1 MLVAFRTCLTSNFK
15 FMKKKQSGV
24 AAKYY
29 LLQKLLRGM
38 KVTIFLLLAF
48 FLQVNA
54 KIYSQQARV
63 TLNYENV
70 ALLKVMKALEKQTSL
85 YFFFN
90 DKMLDTEQ
98 RVSISVENEN
108 LESVLQKLF
117 AADYRWEVVDNMII
131 LKLRGKGEVA
141 QQQSQKLVKVSG
153 VVKDNKGKPFPGVTL
168 VLKGTAVGTAT
179 DTDGRFSIEIPENDN
194 IVLVFSF
201 VGMKTQEVVFKGKPL
216 NVVLEEDVQ
225 EIEEVIVTGIMER
238 KAESFTGSA
247 RVVKGDDLKRV
258 GNINVF
264 QSLKNLDPTVFVMDN
279 LEMGSNPN
287 ALPEMNMRGGT
298 SFPGSEVSGDLKGN
312 YENKPNQ
319 PLFIL
324 DGFEVSAET
333 IFDLDMQRIESL
345 TILKDAAAKAI
356 YGSKAANGVVVIE
369 TKKLSVN
376 KPRFTYTGSLD
387 LNMPD
392 LSSYDLC
399 NALEKL
405 DVEFT
410 EGVFPNTDPKALE
423 RYYKLRKKALEGL
436 DTYWLSK
443 PVQFGYG
450 QKHSLMI
457 ELGKDELR
465 TSLNFSYSDNVGIM
479 KKSGRKNLSGTFN
492 LQYNYKNKLRFQNS
506 ASFTQNKSEDTP
518 YGSFGTYA
526 KLNPY
531 EDMYDEYGHLAVTIG
546 GYPNPYR
553 DGEIGTS
560 LTSSYRQFT
569 NNTSLEWTVVDGLR
583 LRGKLGITVKNNDA
597 DNYYPASH
605 SKFAKY
611 TGEDAARK
619 GSYQVNNGKSSTL
632 SGELLLNYYKQFK
645 ERHNLFVNLGYNLS
659 ETKSSEVVNYAEGF
673 PSDNMNDIMFAT
685 QYMKNK
691 RPSGIAQTKRDI
703 GVLGTLSYTYWN
715 KYLFDFTLRSNG
727 SSMFGNDRRWATFWS
742 VGLGWNL
749 HKENFLN
756 DVEWLEVLK
765 LRASVGTTG
774 NQNFQNNR
782 SIAINGY
789 YVEDRYRGAIGSYL
803 KNMENPKL
811 RWEQKLDYNVG
822 LDFVLKRLDIRLD
835 LYKSITKDLV
845 TSMGIAPSTGFI
857 NVSENLGKVENK
869 GFEIIASY
877 TPWQS
882 RNGFIRVNGSIAY
895 NKDKILRISEA
906 MRQFNE
912 NQAAVAAK
920 ADQALPVAQYQD
932 GLSMNT
938 IFAVPSLGIDPAIG
952 LEMYRK
958 QDGSKT
964 YIYDATDL
972 VPCGVKVPLYR
983 GTVGIS
989 GEYKGIGLAITGR
1002 YLGGG
1007 QMYNATLVEMVE
1019 NADITQNFDRRV
1031 LTERW
1036 NHVGHKAFFKRY
1048 KSRTPYDLE
1057 NGIYWYSDLG
1067 YVQSPTQATSRFV
1080 QDQKEFDISSISI
1093 YYDFKKEWISKIGME
1108 RLRFTVL
1115 MNEVAKISSIKVE
1128 RGTTYPFS
1136 RTLTF
1141 QLSATF

>member
-1 MLVAFRTCLTSNFK
+1 MKKNRVIRFPGIPWYQKIEKMMKLLVLLLTCSCLTLSANT
-15 FMKKKQSGV
+15 M
-24 AAKYY
+24 A
-29 LLQKLLRGM
+29 
-38 KVTIFLLLAF
+38 
-48 FLQVNA
+48 
-54 KIYSQQARV
+54 QQQRV
-63 TLNYENV
+63 TLNLKNCSVKDLFYEIQRQTDLFFVYNLRNFENV
-70 ALLKVMKALEKQTSL
+70 GTINVKAKNEEVDKVLA
-85 YFFFN
+85 
-90 DKMLDTEQ
+90 
-98 RVSISVENEN
+98 RVFEGRDVEF
-108 LESVLQKLF
+108 LF
-117 AADYRWEVVDNMII
+117 EDNTVVVRPMP
-131 LKLRGKGEVA
+131 L
-141 QQQSQKLVKVSG
+141 QQQQVQERKVTG
-153 VVKDNKGKPFPGVTL
+153 VVKDERGNVLPGVTI
-168 VLKGTAVGTAT
+168 VIKGTTVGAAT
-179 DTDGRFSIEIPENDN
+179 DIDGKFNFEIPETPNA
-194 IVLVFSF
+194 VLVFSF
-201 VGMKTQEVVFKGKPL
+201 IGMKTIEVPFKGQPL
-216 NVVLEEDVQ
+216 NIVLEEDVQ

-247 RVVKGDDLKRV
+247 TVVKGDDLKRV
-258 GNINVF
+258 GNSNIF

-279 LEMGSNPN
+279 LEMGANPN

-298 SFPGSEVSGDLKGN
+298 SFPSEGVNSDLKGN

-324 DGFEVSAET
+324 DGFEASAET
-333 IFDLDMQRIESL
+333 IFDLDMQRVESL

-369 TKKLSVN
+369 TKRLSSN

-410 EGVFPNTDPKALE
+410 EGVYPDTDPAALE

-465 TSLNFSYSDNVGIM
+465 TSLSFSYSDNVGIM
-479 KKSGRKNLSGTFN
+479 KKSGRENLSGTFN
-492 LQYNYKNKLRFQNS
+492 LQYNFKNKLRFQNS
-506 ASFTQNKSEDTP
+506 ASFTQNKAEDTP
-518 YGSFGTYA
+518 YGSFDTYA

-531 EDMYDEYGHLAVTIG
+531 EDMYDENGLLAIQIG
-546 GYPNPYR
+546 DRPNPYR

-560 LTSSYRQFT
+560 LTSSYRQFI
-569 NNTSLEWTVVDGLR
+569 NNTSLEWTIIEGLR

-597 DNYYPASH
+597 DQYYPASH
-605 SKFAKY
+605 SRFASYKD
-611 TGEDAARK
+611 ENAARK
-619 GSYQVNNGKSSTL
+619 GSYQTNNGKSSTL

-645 ERHNLFVNLGYNLS
+645 EKHNLFINLGYNLS
-659 ETKSSEVVNYAEGF
+659 ETISSEVINYAEGF
-673 PSDNMNDIMFAT
+673 PSDNMDDIMFAT
-685 QYMKNK
+685 QYMKDK
-691 RPSGIAQTKRDI
+691 RPSGISQTKRDI
-703 GVLGTLSYTYWN
+703 GILGTLSYTYLD

-727 SSMFGNDRRWATFWS
+727 SSMFGNDKRWATFWS
-742 VGLGWNL
+742 IGLGWNL
-749 HKENFLN
+749 HKENFLAGI
-756 DVEWLEVLK
+756 EWLDILK
-765 LRASVGTTG
+765 LRASIGTTG

-789 YVEDRYRGAIGSYL
+789 YTEDRYRGAIGSYL
-803 KNMENPKL
+803 ENMENPSLK
-811 RWEQKLDYNVG
+811 WEQKLDYNVG
-822 LDFVLKRLDIRLD
+822 LDAVLKGVDIRID
-835 LYKSITKDLV
+835 FYKSITKDLV
-845 TSMGIAPSTGFI
+845 TNVGIAPSTGFTQ
-857 NVSENLGKVENK
+857 VSENLGKVENK

-882 RNGFIRVNGSIAY
+882 RDGFVRINGSIAY
-895 NKDKILRISEA
+895 NKDKILKISDA

-912 NQAAVAAK
+912 NQATLAAK
-920 ADQALPVAQYQD
+920 EDQATPVAQYQD

-958 QDGSKT
+958 QNGTKT
-964 YIYDATDL
+964 YIWNAADR
-972 VPCGVKVPLYR
+972 VPCGVSVPLYR

-989 GEYKGIGLAITGR
+989 GEFKGIGVSITGR

-1007 QMYNATLVEMVE
+1007 QMYNNTLVNMVE

-1036 NHVGHKAFFKRY
+1036 NHVGHEAFFKRY
-1048 KSRTPYDLE
+1048 KSRTPYDLR
-1057 NGIYWYSDLG
+1057 NGIYWYSDNG
-1067 YVQSPTQATSRFV
+1067 WQQSPTQATSRFV
-1080 QDQKEFDISSISI
+1080 QDQKEFDLSSVSL
-1093 YYDFKKEWISKIGME
+1093 YYDFKKEWIAKIGFE

-1115 MNEVAKISSIKVE
+1115 MNEVAKISSIKIE
-1128 RGTTYPFS
+1128 RGTSYPFS
-1136 RTLTF
+1136 RTVTF

>member
-1 MLVAFRTCLTSNFK
+1 
-15 FMKKKQSGV
+15 MKKKRDACSG
-24 AAKYY
+24 K
-29 LLQKLLRGM
+29 LPGLQKMMFVMRLC
-38 KVTIFLLLAF
+38 IFFLLISFVSVSAKTLAQNEKLSLDKHNASVVEVLNEISQKTSMQLLYNDNELQG
-48 FLQVNA
+48 LQVSVSLQNA
-54 KIYSQQARV
+54 TLQETLDKVFSGLPLSYSIMDNVIVVSPKTRV
-63 TLNYENV
+63 VTQTIERKVVTGVIKDKKGNV
-70 ALLKVMKALEKQTSL
+70 LPGATIQIKGTTVG
-85 YFFFN
+85 
-90 DKMLDTEQ
+90 
-98 RVSISVENEN
+98 VISDNEGKF
-108 LESVLQKLF
+108 KL
-117 AADYRWEVVDNMII
+117 
-131 LKLRGKGEVA
+131 EVA
-141 QQQSQKLVKVSG
+141 KMDDMVLLVSFIGYKSAMITP
-153 VVKDNKGKPFPGVTL
+153 KD
-168 VLKGTAVGTAT
+168 
-179 DTDGRFSIEIPENDN
+179 D
-194 IVLVFSF
+194 
-201 VGMKTQEVVFKGKPL
+201 KPL
-216 NVVLEEDVQ
+216 VVVLEEEVQ
-225 EIEEVIVTGIMER
+225 AIDEVVVTGIMER

-258 GNINVF
+258 GNSNIF

-279 LEMGSNPN
+279 LEMGANPN

-298 SFPGSEVSGDLKGN
+298 SFPVSEVNGDLKGN

-324 DGFEVSAET
+324 DGFEASAET
-333 IFDLDMQRIESL
+333 IFDLDMQRVESL

-376 KPRFTYTGSLD
+376 KPRFSYTGSLD

-405 DVEFT
+405 DVEFA
-410 EGVFPNTDPKALE
+410 EGVYPDTDPEALA

-465 TSLNFSYSDNVGIM
+465 TSLSFSYSDNVGIM

-492 LQYNYKNKLRFQNS
+492 LQYNFKNKLRFQNS

-518 YGSFGTYA
+518 YGSFDTYA

-531 EDMYDEYGHLAVTIG
+531 EDMYDENGLLAVQVGKT
-546 GYPNPYR
+546 PNPFR

-560 LTSSYRQFT
+560 LTSSYRQFI
-569 NNTSLEWTVVDGLR
+569 NNTSLEWTIIEGLR

-597 DNYYPASH
+597 DQYYPASH
-605 SKFAKY
+605 SRFAEFKD
-611 TGEDAARK
+611 ENAARK
-619 GSYQVNNGKSSTL
+619 GSYQTNNGKSSNL
-632 SGELLLNYYKQFK
+632 SAELLLNYYKQFNEK
-645 ERHNLFVNLGYNLS
+645 HNLFVNLGYNLS
-659 ETKSSEVVNYAEGF
+659 ETKSSEVINYAEGF

-685 QYMKNK
+685 QYMKDK

-703 GVLGTLSYTYWN
+703 GILGTLSYTYLD

-727 SSMFGNDRRWATFWS
+727 SSMFGNDKRWATFWS
-742 VGLGWNL
+742 VGIGWNL

-756 DVEWLEVLK
+756 DVEWLNILK
-765 LRASVGTTG
+765 FRASIGTTG

-789 YVEDRYRGAIGSYL
+789 YIEDRYRGAIGSYL
-803 KNMENPKL
+803 ENMENPTLK
-811 RWEQKLDYNVG
+811 WEQKLDYNIG
-822 LDFVLKRLDIRLD
+822 LDAVLKGVDIRVD
-835 LYKSITKDLV
+835 FYKSITKDLV
-845 TSMGIAPSTGFI
+845 TSVGIAPSTGFTQ
-857 NVSENLGKVENK
+857 VSENLGKVENK

-882 RNGFIRVNGSIAY
+882 QDGFIRVNGSIAY
-895 NKDKILRISEA
+895 NKDKILKISEA
-906 MRQFNE
+906 MRQFNA
-912 NQAAVAAK
+912 NQAAIAAD
-920 ADQALPVAQYQD
+920 ADQATPVAQYQD
-932 GLSMNT
+932 GLSMNA

-952 LEMYRK
+952 LEMYQK

-964 YIYDATDL
+964 YIWDATDR
-972 VPCGVKVPLYR
+972 VPCGVSVPLYR

-989 GEYKGIGLAITGR
+989 GEYKGVGLAITGR

-1007 QMYNATLVEMVE
+1007 QMYNNTLVNMVE

-1067 YVQSPTQATSRFV
+1067 YIQSPTQATSRFV
-1080 QDQKEFDISSISI
+1080 QDQKEFDISSISL
-1093 YYDFKKEWISKIGME
+1093 YYDFKKEWIAKIGLE
-1108 RLRFTVL
+1108 RLRLTVL

-1141 QLSATF
+1141 QLSAIF